1 MIISL
6 TTVKGKK
13 VLQFIAVLALSIVLI
28 FCWNLE
34 LRNCF
39 WTLNVVQIIYILVS
53 FTANKTLQN
62 FALNKKRIF
71 GTISGELLLIIVL
84 FFIASFIKSSE
95 ALIVILFISLMTVW
109 LILIWNIFKLGQ
121 NLFDFSIINLYGLLS
136 TLAVLRSNLYMLS
149 PTYYIA
155 MQQIIW
161 SCMITYLVHLIF
173 LALGCLK
180 K

>member
-6 TTVKGKK
+6 TTAKGKK

-34 LRNCF
+34 LGDCF

-62 FALNKKRIF
+62 FTLKKRTF
-71 GTISGELLLIIVL
+71 GTISGELLLIVVL

-95 ALIVILFISLMTVW
+95 VLIVILFISLMTVW
-109 LILIWNIFKLGQ
+109 LILIWNILKLGQ

-149 PTYYIA
+149 PTYNIA

-161 SCMITYLVHLIF
+161 SCMITYLVHIIF
-173 LALGCLK
+173 FALGCLK